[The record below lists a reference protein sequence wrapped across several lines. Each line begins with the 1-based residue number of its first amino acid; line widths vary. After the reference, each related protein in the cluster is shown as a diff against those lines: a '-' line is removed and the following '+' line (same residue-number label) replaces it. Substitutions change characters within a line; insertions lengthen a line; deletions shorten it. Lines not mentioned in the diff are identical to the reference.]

1 MKIIK
6 AGIYRDVSDAD
17 YRADLCPL
25 PSLTQSL
32 CKIIIERSPRHAWTV
47 HPRLNGDWL
56 PGDDTK
62 FDLGN
67 VVHKLVLGRGK
78 DFTVLDCDSW
88 RTNAAKLARD
98 EAAQAGKIA
107 VLVADFERASN
118 MAQATFRQ
126 IAKHEDSSAFT
137 NGAAGRDRLGRRWHL
152 VSISDRLAA

>member
-1 MKIIK
+1 MIEQP
-6 AGIYRDVSDAD
+6 GIFRGVLDEDYRDDP
-17 YRADLCPL
+17 CPL

-32 CKIIIERSPRHAWTV
+32 CKIIIERSPRHAWTA

-56 PGDDTK
+56 PDDDTK

-88 RTNAAKLARD
+88 RTHAAKLARD
-98 EAAQAGKIA
+98 EAAKAGKIA

-118 MAQATFRQ
+118 MARATFRQ
-126 IAKHEDSSAFT
+126 IAKHEDCSAFT
-137 NGAAGRDRLGRRWHL
+137 NGASEVMIAWEEDGIW
-152 VSISDRLAA
+152 